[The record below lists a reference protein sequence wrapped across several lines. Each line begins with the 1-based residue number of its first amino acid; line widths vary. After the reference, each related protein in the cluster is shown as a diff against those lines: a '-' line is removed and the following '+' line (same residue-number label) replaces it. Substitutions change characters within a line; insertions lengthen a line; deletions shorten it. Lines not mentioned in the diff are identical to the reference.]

1 MNLHDKCK
9 TATATGMNT
18 ELVNIQKG
26 QKRIKT
32 NKKKKKKKK
41 RGEIHAELK
50 VVEALNNS
58 GQSNTQ
64 EKKMCSVLFNQKYF
78 VF

>member
-1 MNLHDKCK
+1 MINAKLQLQ
-9 TATATGMNT
+9 
-18 ELVNIQKG
+18 LVWIQICLSSSKYRRESK
-26 QKRIKT
+26 QTKKR
-32 NKKKKKKKK
+32 KKKKK

-64 EKKMCSVLFNQKYF
+64 EKKMCSVLFN
-78 VF
+78 